1 MIAQHNISMQLC
13 IEEES
18 TLALLTEL
26 VDELQRRKA
35 LLAASGQP
43 DIDRYNEA
51 TGEDL
56 PRYIFACDEIAEVL
70 DKTGLSIDQKEVVRK
85 IAKNKEEIRS
95 GQIS

>member
-1 MIAQHNISMQLC
+1 MC

-18 TLALLTEL
+18 TLTLLTDL

-43 DIDRYNEA
+43 NIDCYNEA
-51 TGEDL
+51 TEEDL

-70 DKTGLSIDQKEVVRK
+70 DKTGLTKEQKEIVGTKKLVKRK
-85 IAKNKEEIRS
+85 EFE
-95 GQIS
+95 QFISQKLII